1 MKPFFLSL
9 GILTLVVSTAFADGM
24 EKSIVEVIVT
34 SQRPD
39 ARLPWRRERP
49 VMRVSY
55 GTVVAPGRILTTEDT
70 VRNATLV
77 EVQSPGQA
85 TKYTARVIRA
95 DARIGTALLAIPEE
109 LAGRFTPVTWDGV
122 QGRGASVT
130 LAQFDKGAQ
139 LQTANG
145 RVAQTSVSALPSAPH
160 AILTL
165 SILSDLKLERI
176 GAPVFANGRL
186 TGMVIRYDAA
196 NQIIEALPSGIL
208 KRFSESAASSNYQGF
223 ASAGLRW
230 APMLD
235 PAKRRYYGLKDDN
248 LGVTVLRTIP
258 GSGASKSL
266 EADDVILRWDGS
278 AIDSHGFY
286 LDPEYGRLNFP
297 HLITRRTPGES
308 VSVTVF
314 RNRQE
319 TNVTVTLDAF
329 DDSRALIPLNTE
341 GIASEYL
348 IEGGLLIRELTAD
361 YLTSAGK
368 NWMVLNSPQL
378 INLYLTRAQFPEK
391 PGQRVVI
398 LVGILPD
405 DINKGYEM
413 IRDQIVTHVNG
424 KPVAS
429 MKDVF
434 AIRKADGGVTRVT
447 MQNLA
452 ADVMLDPEVL
462 AQANRRIAENYRI
475 PGLMLEHKPN

>member
-1 MKPFFLSL
+1 MKPFALCL
-9 GILTLVVSTAFADGM
+9 GILTLILSTAFANGM
-24 EKSIVEVIVT
+24 EKSIVEVIAT

-49 VMRVSY
+49 VLRVSY
-55 GTVVAPGRILTTEDT
+55 GIVVAPGRVLTTEDT

-77 EVQSPGQA
+77 EVQGPGQA
-85 TKYTARVIRA
+85 TKYTARIIRA
-95 DARIGTALLAIPEE
+95 DPRIGTALLAVPDEF
-109 LAGRFTPVTWDGV
+109 ASQFTPVTWDGF
-122 QGRGASVT
+122 QGRGSQVT

-176 GAPVFANGRL
+176 GAAVFANGRL
-186 TGMVIRYDAA
+186 TGMVIRYDAT
-196 NQIIEALPSGIL
+196 NQIIEALPASVL
-208 KRFSESAASSNYQGF
+208 KRFSENAASSNYQGF

-235 PAKRRYYGLKDDN
+235 PAKRRYHGLKDDN

-258 GSGASKSL
+258 DSGAAQVL
-266 EADDVILRWDGS
+266 QAGDVILRWDGS
-278 AIDSHGFY
+278 PVDSHGFY
-286 LDPEYGRLNFP
+286 QDPEYGRLNFP
-297 HLITRRTPGES
+297 HLITKRAPGES
-308 VSVTVF
+308 VNVTVF
-314 RNRQE
+314 RDRQE

-329 DDSRALIPLNTE
+329 DDSRALIPQNTE

-405 DINKGYEM
+405 DINKGYES
-413 IRDQIVTHVNG
+413 IRDQVVTHVNG

-434 AIRKADGGVTRVT
+434 AIRRADGGITRVT
-447 MQNLA
+447 LKNLA
-452 ADVMLDPEVL
+452 ADVMLDPTAL
-462 AQANRRIAENYRI
+462 PQANRRIAESYRI
-475 PGLMLEHKPN
+475 PSLMLEHNRN